1 MELNKIAH
9 VVAIGLSVEEGV
21 FVRLF
26 AALDDERNG
35 EILNEVEAL
44 AEQVGIEESAGGA
57 AVAIDERMHI
67 GYHEVDND
75 GAQDGVDERFV
86 VRVVEVGAEFID
98 KSRDVGVRR
107 WSVYHFVG
115 DAVFHHHGIVLS
127 KSSSII
133 RILERA
139 FRHHGVKGQK

>member
-1 MELNKIAH
+1 MKLNKIAH
-9 VVAIGLSVEEGV
+9 VVAIGLGVEEGI
-21 FVRLF
+21 FIGLF
-26 AALDDERNG
+26 AALDDEGNG

-67 GYHEVDND
+67 GHHEVDND
-75 GAQDGVDERFV
+75 GAQDGVNERLII
-86 VRVVEVGAEFID
+86 RIVEVGAELID

-107 WSVYHFVG
+107 RSVYHFVG

-127 KSSSII
+127 KSSGII

>member
-1 MELNKIAH
+1 MKLNKIAH
-9 VVAIGLSVEEGV
+9 VVAIGLGVEEGIFIV
-21 FVRLF
+21 LF
-26 AALDDERNG
+26 AALDDEGNG

-44 AEQVGIEESAGGA
+44 AEQVGVEECTGGA

-67 GYHEVDND
+67 GHHEVDND

-98 KSRDVGVRR
+98 KGGDVGVRR
-107 WSVYHFVG
+107 WSVYHFMG
-115 DAVFHHHGIVLS
+115 DAVFHNYGVVLS
-127 KSSSII
+127 KSSGII

-139 FRHHGVKGQK
+139 FRHHGVKG